1 FQGWRHRQTDGL
13 FGAAGVRHHQI
24 GGQRVQAPGGAL
36 RRGIVAF
43 QVDGKIGARA
53 GHGGL
58 PPLSKFYAVTVFSTN
73 HRPTRP
79 MNCGPMCSK
88 KRRRS
93 RPWIRTVKQS
103 PALSLPTAPAGRK
116 SRTASM
122 AKVRPSA
129 QVMDRG
135 TMEPVVSNSDVTLT

>member
-1 FQGWRHRQTDGL
+1 MLRGDGL
-13 FGAAGVRHHQI
+13 FHKPP
-24 GGQRVQAPGGAL
+24 APPPDEL
-36 RRGIVAF
+36 RADVLEKEATF
-43 QVDGKIGARA
+43 
-53 GHGGL
+53 
-58 PPLSKFYAVTVFSTN
+58 P
-73 HRPTRP
+73 
-79 MNCGPMCSK
+79 
-88 KRRRS
+88 
-93 RPWIRTVKQS
+93 PWIRTVKQS